1 MGRNLPKLLM
11 LLIHLEE
18 KHVLTFQV
26 SVSFSE
32 KLLELATCAG
42 FEVLENRY
50 VQKQT
55 INHKEGISAPRIFLQ
70 AKLRKCAPSKMQQDT
85 PPMEL

>member
-1 MGRNLPKLLM
+1 V
-11 LLIHLEE
+11 
-18 KHVLTFQV
+18 HVAIIFI
-26 SVSFSE
+26 SISE
-32 KLLELATCAG
+32 KLSELATPAG

-55 INHKEGISAPRIFLQ
+55 VNLKEGISAPRIFLQ
-70 AKLRKCAPSKMQQDT
+70 AKLRRKRATSNTQQET